1 MNPLIKKSIE
11 NLSQRG
17 NFTEVQLHQVLVEMG
32 NLAMNVAAGVKQNPD
47 ANLKGG
53 DSIDENTLGN
63 FDFEYL
69 QLPG

>member
-1 MNPLIKKSIE
+1 
-11 NLSQRG
+11 
-17 NFTEVQLHQVLVEMG
+17 MG